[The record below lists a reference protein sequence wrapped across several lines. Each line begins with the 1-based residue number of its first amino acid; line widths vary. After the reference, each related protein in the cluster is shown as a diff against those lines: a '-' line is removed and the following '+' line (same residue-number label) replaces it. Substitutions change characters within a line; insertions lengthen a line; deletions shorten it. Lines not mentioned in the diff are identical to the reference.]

1 MRISIQMALNIQPHR
16 GQKAILRSKNRFCVV
31 ACGRRFGKTET
42 AKLMILEMALRG
54 ADCWWLSPTYKM
66 AGQVWRDLR
75 RSVRRLPGLQIS
87 EGDRRLETT
96 SGGTITIRSA
106 HAPDFLRGAGLHFAV
121 LDEAA
126 FMPPDLWPEVVR
138 PMLLDKH
145 GGALFLSTPWGRNWF
160 YDLYRLGHDKQ
171 QPDWRSFHFTT
182 YDNPLLDR
190 AEIDAIRRVTPERI
204 FRAEYLAEFLD
215 DAGEVF
221 RGLRD
226 AATAPAN
233 ATPQPGAL
241 YVAGV
246 DWGRSHDY
254 TAIAVIDVEARRM
267 VALDRFHHIGWELQR
282 GRLKALCAIWNP
294 RAIWAEENSIGA
306 VNIEE
311 LQKDGLPVRPFR
323 MTAASK
329 GPLIEALALA
339 IERRDLA
346 LLPDETLL
354 GELAAYGLERLAGGG
369 FRYSAPPGLHD
380 DTVIAL
386 ALAWHAARHGG
397 AIGIEFL

>member
-1 MRISIQMALNIQPHR
+1 M
-16 GQKAILRSKNRFCVV
+16 
-31 ACGRRFGKTET
+31 
-42 AKLMILEMALRG
+42 MILETAARG
-54 ADCWWLSPTYKM
+54 GDCWWLSPTYKM

-75 RSVRRLPGLQIS
+75 RSVRGLPGIQVS
-87 EGDRRLETT
+87 EVDRRLETDK
-96 SGGTITIRSA
+96 GGAITIRSA
-106 HAPDFLRGAGLHFAV
+106 HAPDYLRGAGLDFAV

-126 FMPPDLWPEVVR
+126 FMPPELWPEVVR
-138 PMLLDKH
+138 PMLLDKR
-145 GGALFLSTPWGRNWF
+145 GGALFLSTPWGHNWF
-160 YDLYRLGHDKQ
+160 YDLYRLGRDKS
-171 QPDWRSFHFTT
+171 QPDWGAFHYTT

-190 AEIDAIRRVTPERI
+190 AEIDEIRRATPDRI

-221 RGLRD
+221 RGIHD
-226 AATAPAN
+226 AATAPLA
-233 ATPQPGAL
+233 ASPQPGRI

-246 DWGRSHDY
+246 DWGRSRDY
-254 TAIAVIDVEARRM
+254 TAIVIMDVEARQM
-267 VALDRFHHIGWELQR
+267 VALDRFHHIGWDLQR
-282 GRLKALCAIWNP
+282 GRLKSLCAIWNP

-306 VNIEE
+306 VNIEA
-311 LQKDGLPVRPFR
+311 LQSDGLPVRPFR

-354 GELAAYGLERLAGGG
+354 GELAAYGMVRLSGGG
-369 FRYSAPPGLHD
+369 LRYSAPPGQHD

-397 AIGIEFL
+397 ALGVDFL

>member
-1 MRISIQMALNIQPHR
+1 M
-16 GQKAILRSKNRFCVV
+16 
-31 ACGRRFGKTET
+31 
-42 AKLMILEMALRG
+42 MILEMALRG
-54 ADCWWLSPTYKM
+54 GECWWLSPTYKM

-75 RSVRRLPGLQIS
+75 RAALRLPRVEVSEGERRLN
-87 EGDRRLETT
+87 TVN
-96 SGGTITIRSA
+96 GGAITIRSA
-106 HAPDFLRGAGLHFAV
+106 HAPDFLRGAGLKFVV

-138 PMLLDKH
+138 PMLLDKR

-160 YDLYRLGHDKQ
+160 YDLFRLGKDKT
-171 QPDWRSFHFTT
+171 QPDWRAFHYTT
-182 YDNPLLDR
+182 YDNPLLKP
-190 AEIDAIRRVTPERI
+190 AEIDAIRRVTPERV
-204 FRAEYLAEFLD
+204 FRTEYLAEFLD

-226 AATAPAN
+226 AATAPLHAE
-233 ATPQPGAL
+233 PQPGRI

-254 TAIAVIDVEARRM
+254 TAIALIDVEARQM
-267 VALDRFHHIGWELQR
+267 VALDRFHHIGWDLQR
-282 GRLKALCAIWNP
+282 GRLKALCEVWSP
-294 RAIWAEENSIGA
+294 RAVWAEENSIGA
-306 VNIEE
+306 VNIEA
-311 LQKDGLPVRPFR
+311 LQADGLPVRPFR

-346 LLPDETLL
+346 LLPDDTLL
-354 GELAAYGLERLAGGG
+354 GELAAYGMDRLPGGG
-369 FRYSAPPGLHD
+369 FRYSAPPGLYD

-397 AIGIEFL
+397 AMGIEFL

>member
-1 MRISIQMALNIQPHR
+1 
-16 GQKAILRSKNRFCVV
+16 
-31 ACGRRFGKTET
+31 
-42 AKLMILEMALRG
+42 MILEMALRG
-54 ADCWWLSPTYKM
+54 GECWWLSPTYPM

-75 RSVRRLPGLQIS
+75 RAVRRLPGLRIS
-87 EGDRRLETT
+87 EVDRRLETA
-96 SGGTITIRSA
+96 SGGAITIRSA

-126 FMPPDLWPEVVR
+126 FIPPELWPEVVR
-138 PMLLDKH
+138 PMLLGKG

-160 YDLYRLGHDKQ
+160 YDVYRLGRDKA
-171 QPDWRSFHFTT
+171 QPDWRAFHYST

-190 AEIDAIRRVTPERI
+190 AEIDAIRRVTPDHI

-221 RGLRD
+221 RGIRD
-226 AATAPAN
+226 AATAPLKAK
-233 ATPQPGAL
+233 PQPGRI

-246 DWGRSHDY
+246 DWGRSRDY
-254 TAIAVIDVEARRM
+254 TAIVILDAEAKRM
-267 VALDRFHHIGWELQR
+267 VALDRFHHIGWDLQR
-282 GRLKALCAIWNP
+282 GRLKALCEIWNP

-306 VNIEE
+306 VNIEA
-311 LQKDGLPVRPFR
+311 LQADGLPVRPFR

-329 GPLIEALALA
+329 GPVIEALALA

-346 LLPDETLL
+346 LQPNETLL
-354 GELAAYGLERLAGGG
+354 GELAAYGMERLAGGG
-369 FRYSAPPGLHD
+369 FRYSAPPGQHD

-397 AIGIEFL
+397 ALGLDFL

>member
-1 MRISIQMALNIQPHR
+1 
-16 GQKAILRSKNRFCVV
+16 
-31 ACGRRFGKTET
+31 
-42 AKLMILEMALRG
+42 MILEMALRG
-54 ADCWWLSPTYKM
+54 ADCWWLSPTYQM

-75 RSVRRLPGLQIS
+75 RSARRLPGLHVS
-87 EGDRRLETT
+87 ETDRRLDTT
-96 SGGTITIRSA
+96 NGGAITIRSA
-106 HAPDFLRGAGLHFAV
+106 HAPDFLRGAGLNFAV

-138 PMLLDKH
+138 PMLLDRG

-160 YDLYRLGHDKQ
+160 YDLYRLGQDKN
-171 QPDWRSFHFTT
+171 QPGWRAFHYTS

-190 AEIDAIRRVTPERI
+190 AEIDAIRLITPERV
-204 FRAEYLAEFLD
+204 FRAEYLAEFVD
-215 DAGEVF
+215 DSGEVF
-221 RGLRD
+221 RGLHD
-226 AATAPAN
+226 AASAPAN
-233 ATPQPGAL
+233 ASPVPGRS

-246 DWGRSHDY
+246 DWGRSRDY
-254 TAIAVIDVEARRM
+254 TAIALIDVEAQCM
-267 VALDRFHHIGWELQR
+267 VALDRFHQIGWELQR
-282 GRLKALCAIWNP
+282 GRLKALCEIWGP
-294 RAIWAEENSIGA
+294 RAIWAEENSIGS
-306 VNIEE
+306 VNVEE

-354 GELAAYGLERLAGGG
+354 GELAAYGMERLSGGG
-369 FRYSAPPGLHD
+369 FRYSAPAGQHD

>member
-1 MRISIQMALNIQPHR
+1 
-16 GQKAILRSKNRFCVV
+16 VV

-54 ADCWWLSPTYKM
+54 GDCWWLSPTYKM

-75 RSVRRLPGLQIS
+75 RSVRRLPGLQVS
-87 EGDRRLETT
+87 EVDRRLETT
-96 SGGTITIRSA
+96 TGGAITIRSA

-126 FMPPDLWPEVVR
+126 FMAPELWPEVVR
-138 PMLLDKH
+138 PMLLDRR
-145 GGALFLSTPWGRNWF
+145 GGALLLSTPYGRNWF
-160 YDLYRLGHDKQ
+160 YDLYRLGQDRA
-171 QPDWRSFHFTT
+171 QPDWRAFHYTS
-182 YDNPLLDR
+182 YDNPLLDP

-221 RGLRD
+221 RGLRE
-226 AATAPAN
+226 AASAPLGA
-233 ATPQPGAL
+233 APQPGRV

-246 DWGRSHDY
+246 DWGRSRDY
-254 TAIAVIDVEARRM
+254 TAIAVIDAEARQM

-282 GRLKALCAIWNP
+282 GRLKQLCEVWNP
-294 RAIWAEENSIGA
+294 RAVWAEENSIGA
-306 VNIEE
+306 VNIEA
-311 LQKDGLPVRPFR
+311 LQADGLPVRPFR

-346 LLPDETLL
+346 LLPDDTLL
-354 GELAAYGLERLAGGG
+354 GELAAYGMERLPGGG
-369 FRYSAPPGLHD
+369 FRYSAPPGQHD

-397 AIGIEFL
+397 ALGIEFL